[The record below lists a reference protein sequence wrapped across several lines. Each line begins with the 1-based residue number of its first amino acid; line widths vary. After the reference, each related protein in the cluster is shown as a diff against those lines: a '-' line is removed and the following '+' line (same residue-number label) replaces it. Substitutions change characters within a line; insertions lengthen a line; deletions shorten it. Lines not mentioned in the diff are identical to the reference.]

1 MEGLGLE
8 EHEGPYLRGGSAD
21 TILTGHVFTD
31 EPGVYIEGEVGV
43 RLEDSFYVSAEHNGE
58 SVLLTERV
66 GGQAVSP
73 WLIWELVSLSR
84 YQFFFLYE
92 KIELYLKI
100 YWI

>member
-1 MEGLGLE
+1 MEGRGLE

-58 SVLLTERV
+58 SVLLTERI

-73 WLIWELVSLSR
+73 WLI
-84 YQFFFLYE
+84 
-92 KIELYLKI
+92 
-100 YWI
+100 